1 MSAPLDARAEL
12 GGWLAAQRELLA
24 GFVRRRAGKLLLR
37 LETAED
43 LAQGICAHLLER
55 GALPREADE
64 AAQRA
69 WLCTVSERWLADRR
83 DHWSALKRRG
93 GEVLR
98 IAGGGHDSADLA
110 AVRELAASVTGPSTF
125 AVRREQLALAAF
137 ALDMLLPRDRAL
149 VEGLCAGLDIAE
161 QATALGL
168 GRDATEKARQRALA
182 RFRACFEVA
191 RRGHGG

>member
-1 MSAPLDARAEL
+1 MNAPLDARVDL
-12 GGWLAAQRELLA
+12 GRWLVAQRDALA
-24 GFVRRRAGKLLLR
+24 GFVRKRAGRLLLR

-55 GALPREADE
+55 GARPHDGEE

-69 WLCTVSERWLADRR
+69 WLYTASERWLSDRR

-98 IAGGGHDSADLA
+98 LAGGAHDSVDLA

-149 VEGLCAGLDIAE
+149 VEGLCAGLDLAE
-161 QATALGL
+161 QAAALAL
-168 GRDATEKARQRALA
+168 GRDAAEKARQRALA